1 MGVCISN
8 TTHTS
13 NLITRLPVA
22 KTGEI
27 YKQLQTRLMRKT
39 MRRRL
44 VRTGFLVSNLVVLV
58 AIVGF
63 VVQNPRTGGMKSVA
77 SAVSNAPAANPLDQ
91 LSSADIALT
100 VARMNSLP
108 ESTAIT
114 SQAISQSVELTQAP
128 TTNNVVAKPQ
138 VVATALKSRADIK
151 TYTTQDGDTL
161 TSLATKFGV
170 TSDSIRW
177 SNALGA
183 GDTVITNQKIS
194 IPPVTGIVYTVV
206 TGDTVDS
213 VASKF
218 KASSEKIT
226 AFNDAEINGLK
237 PGEQIIIPDG
247 IIVPVVAAPAYTGK
261 AAKAATSGYSGA
273 TTAYFPFGGGPLYGS
288 NGYDYGYCT
297 WYVANRI
304 AVPSNWGNASTWDN
318 LAPLSGWT
326 VSSVPQVGAVGQTD
340 YGAGGLGHVAIVEAV
355 SDDGTMIKY
364 SDMNGISGFGRV
376 GYSDWVATSHFQHYI
391 YR

>member
-13 NLITRLPVA
+13 NLIAHLPGI
-22 KTGEI
+22 KTGKT
-27 YKQLQTRLMRKT
+27 YKQLQTKLLRKT

-63 VVQNPRTGGMKSVA
+63 VVQNPRTGGTKSVA

-100 VARMNSLP
+100 IARMNSLP

-128 TTNNVVAKPQ
+128 STNNVVAKPQ

-151 TYTTQDGDTL
+151 SYTTQSGDTL

-177 SNALGA
+177 SNSLGA
-183 GDTVITNQKIS
+183 GDAVILNQKLS

-206 TGDTVDS
+206 AGDTVDS
-213 VASKF
+213 VANKY

-226 AFNDAEINGLK
+226 AFNDAEIGGLK
-237 PGEQIIIPDG
+237 PGEQIIVPDG
-247 IIVPVVAAPAYTGK
+247 IVVPVVSAPAYVAKSASSSYGST
-261 AAKAATSGYSGA
+261 AAVS
-273 TTAYFPFGGGPLYGS
+273 FPFGGGPLYGS
-288 NGYDYGYCT
+288 NGYDFGYCT

-304 AVPSNWGNASTWDN
+304 AVPSNWGNAYTWDN
-318 LAPLSGWT
+318 LAPQSGWT
-326 VSSVPQVGAVGQTD
+326 VSSVPQVGSVAQTD
-340 YGAGGLGHVAIVEAV
+340 SGGGGLGHVAVVEAV
-355 SDDGTMIKY
+355 SDDGTMVKY
-364 SDMNGISGFGRV
+364 SDMNGIAGFGRV